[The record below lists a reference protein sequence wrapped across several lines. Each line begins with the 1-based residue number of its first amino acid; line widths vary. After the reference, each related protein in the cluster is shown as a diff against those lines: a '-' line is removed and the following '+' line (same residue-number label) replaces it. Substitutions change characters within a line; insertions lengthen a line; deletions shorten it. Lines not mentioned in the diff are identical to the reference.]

1 MIITINKQ
9 RGAVLSLEAAIL
21 MTIFALSAIGFGVVL
36 AANLPGLYL
45 EFIIIIKK
53 LIKDIPTGGGGGG
66 GGGMCPD
73 GSSPPCAP
81 GCDSPPC
88 NN

>member
-1 MIITINKQ
+1 MIRTIKKQ
-9 RGAVLSLEAAIL
+9 QGAVLTLEAAIL
-21 MTIFALSAIGFGVVL
+21 MTIFAMTAIGFGLLL
-36 AANLPGLYL
+36 AANMPEIFLQFIASIKAMLKDLPN
-45 EFIIIIKK
+45 
-53 LIKDIPTGGGGGG
+53 GGGG

-73 GSSPPCAP
+73 GSAPPCRP